1 MTPKEYYYTHFQ
13 TDFARFFSSLHRK
26 GSLSRR
32 RGSLLRIGVNT
43 MAPQS
48 DEYFSVYDFCIER
61 RIDHLKE
68 VSNKTYFM
76 FSIAYT
82 ILIDQLMYTHFK
94 ESYPKFRE
102 LTLYPKMDGSAG
114 WAGSISHANPFT
126 IINDDL
132 MRSRKLDFK
141 ILEEEFVNYATF
153 ILEDLETFF
162 NEYGE
167 QIGNI
172 NWAQVKT
179 VMQKDRD
186 IGCTPIGIILYN
198 ELFKSVI
205 T

>member
-13 TDFARFFSSLHRK
+13 TDFARFFSSLKRK

-61 RIDHLKE
+61 RIDHLRDISSK
-68 VSNKTYFM
+68 NYFM
-76 FSIAYT
+76 FSVAYT

-94 ESYPKFRE
+94 ESYPMFRE

-114 WAGSISHANPFT
+114 WAGSISHANPFA
-126 IINDDL
+126 IFNDDFI
-132 MRSRKLDFK
+132 RSRDLD
-141 ILEEEFVNYATF
+141 LELIQREFDDFARF
-153 ILEDLETFF
+153 ILEDLKTFF
-162 NEYGE
+162 DEYGE

-186 IGCTPIGIILYN
+186 IGSTPIGIILYN
-198 ELFKSVI
+198 ELFKSVS

>member
-13 TDFARFFSSLHRK
+13 TDFARFFSSLNRK

-61 RIDHLKE
+61 RIDHLRDITY
-68 VSNKTYFM
+68 KTYFM

-94 ESYPKFRE
+94 ECYPKFRE

-126 IINDDL
+126 IFNDDL
-132 MRSRKLDFK
+132 MRTRNLDFR
-141 ILEEEFVNYATF
+141 ILEEEFLSYATF

-186 IGCTPIGIILYN
+186 IGCTPIGIIFFN
-198 ELFKSVI
+198 ELFKSVS

>member
-13 TDFARFFSSLHRK
+13 TDFARFFSSLNRK

-32 RGSLLRIGVNT
+32 RGSLLRIGVDT
-43 MAPQS
+43 LAPQS

-61 RIDHLKE
+61 RIDHLRDISSK
-68 VSNKTYFM
+68 NYFM
-76 FSIAYT
+76 FSVAYT

-102 LTLYPKMDGSAG
+102 ITLYPKMDGSAG
-114 WAGSISHANPFT
+114 WAGSISHANPFA
-126 IINDDL
+126 IFNDDFI
-132 MRSRKLDFK
+132 RTRDIDFVV
-141 ILEEEFVNYATF
+141 LQEEFTEYAKF
-153 ILEDLETFF
+153 ILEDLEDFF
-162 NEYGE
+162 DKYGE

-186 IGCTPIGIILYN
+186 IGCTPIGIIFYN
-198 ELFKSVI
+198 KLFKSVS

>member
-13 TDFARFFSSLHRK
+13 TDFGRFFSSLNRK

-43 MAPQS
+43 
-48 DEYFSVYDFCIER
+48 
-61 RIDHLKE
+61 
-68 VSNKTYFM
+68 
-76 FSIAYT
+76 
-82 ILIDQLMYTHFK
+82 
-94 ESYPKFRE
+94 
-102 LTLYPKMDGSAG
+102 LYPKMDGSAG
-114 WAGSISHANPFT
+114 WAGSISHVNPFA
-126 IINDDL
+126 IFNDDFI
-132 MRSRKLDFK
+132 RSRDLDFG
-141 ILEEEFVNYATF
+141 ILEEEFESYATF

-186 IGCTPIGIILYN
+186 IGSTPIGIILYN
-198 ELFKSVI
+198 ELFKSVS

>member
-1 MTPKEYYYTHFQ
+1 
-13 TDFARFFSSLHRK
+13 
-26 GSLSRR
+26 
-32 RGSLLRIGVNT
+32 
-43 MAPQS
+43 
-48 DEYFSVYDFCIER
+48 
-61 RIDHLKE
+61 
-68 VSNKTYFM
+68 M

-94 ESYPKFRE
+94 ECYPKFRE

-114 WAGSISHANPFT
+114 WAGSISHANPFA
-126 IINDDL
+126 IFNDDL
-132 MRSRKLDFK
+132 IRSRNLDFR
-141 ILEEEFVNYATF
+141 ILEEEFESYATF

-198 ELFKSVI
+198 ELFKPVS

>member
-1 MTPKEYYYTHFQ
+1 MTPKQYYYTHFQ
-13 TDFARFFSSLHRK
+13 TDFARFFISLNRK

-61 RIDHLKE
+61 RIYHLKE
-68 VSNKTYFM
+68 ISNKFYFM

-94 ESYPKFRE
+94 ECYPKFRE

-126 IINDDL
+126 IFNDDL
-132 MRSRKLDFK
+132 MRTRNLDFR
-141 ILEEEFVNYATF
+141 ILEEEFESYVTF

-172 NWAQVKT
+172 HWAEVKT

-198 ELFKSVI
+198 ELFKSVS